1 MLPGGGMESVAKI
14 TLDADTFR
22 ALASSTRLTV
32 LKALDERRKT
42 LTELSRDL
50 ALNKATVHE
59 HMQLLT
65 AAGLVRKRDDE
76 GRKWIYYELTWTGQR
91 ILHPEATTTFN
102 LLLGLSVA
110 AAGGGV
116 AMLGRALGW
125 WFAAHHPV
133 SSGDS
138 GPQAL
143 NAPAGAQEQ
152 AATADTGPSSG
163 AGSGSAS
170 GSASGSYTGSAGNSM
185 PAEDSSK
192 QFALQQPEPSAGE
205 HHGSY
210 FFDDGGWLALALIVA
225 CIVFLVLGWAVRR
238 KLKPKGF
245 DPDAAAAAEGPA

>member
-1 MLPGGGMESVAKI
+1 MGFVAKI

-32 LKALDERRKT
+32 LKALSERRKT

-50 ALNKATVHE
+50 NLNKATVHE
-59 HMQLLT
+59 HMALLT

-125 WFAAHHPV
+125 WLQDRSDA
-133 SSGDS
+133 
-138 GPQAL
+138 GPEAQKMAP
-143 NAPAGAQEQ
+143 PAGSQP
-152 AATADTGPSSG
+152 ADAP
-163 AGSGSAS
+163 
-170 GSASGSYTGSAGNSM
+170 
-185 PAEDSSK
+185 PAEDAQ
-192 QFALQQPEPSAGE
+192 QFALAAPAEETGGAS
-205 HHGSY
+205 
-210 FFDDGGWLALALIVA
+210 FFDDGGWLSIALFVTMALFV
-225 CIVFLVLGWAVRR
+225 VLAGVLHRR
-238 KLKPKGF
+238 LQPKPGNE
-245 DPDAAAAAEGPA
+245 ASAEQAESTLR

>member
-1 MLPGGGMESVAKI
+1 MSAHRRMQAVAKI

-102 LLLGLSVA
+102 LLLGLSIA

-125 WFAAHHPV
+125 WLAENH
-133 SSGDS
+133 
-138 GPQAL
+138 
-143 NAPAGAQEQ
+143 
-152 AATADTGPSSG
+152 
-163 AGSGSAS
+163 AGSGGAPPQTFGTQNAPEDSAAGSSAS
-170 GSASGSYTGSAGNSM
+170 ATPTGG
-185 PAEDSSK
+185 
-192 QFALQQPEPSAGE
+192 AGE
-205 HHGSY
+205 ADRLAIEAPAPGQEADHGSY
-210 FFDDGGWLALALIVA
+210 FFDDGGWLALALLAA
-225 CIVFLVLGWAVRR
+225 CVLFIVLGWAVRR
-238 KLKPKGF
+238 KLRPKRF
-245 DPDAAAAAEGPA
+245 DPDAAAAAEAVGQTVH

>member
-1 MLPGGGMESVAKI
+1 MESVAKI

-143 NAPAGAQEQ
+143 NAPAAGVQ
-152 AATADTGPSSG
+152 DTGPAESG
-163 AGSGSAS
+163 ASSGSAS
-170 GSASGSYTGSAGNSM
+170 GTYTGSSAGA
-185 PAEDSSK
+185 PAYDTSNGTAK
-192 QFALQQPEPSAGE
+192 QFAVQQPEPGGTE

-210 FFDDGGWLALALIVA
+210 FFDDGGWLAIALVVA

-245 DPDAAAAAEGPA
+245 DPAAAAAAESAGPPAP

>member
-1 MLPGGGMESVAKI
+1 MAKI

-59 HMQLLT
+59 HLQLLT

-91 ILHPEATTTFN
+91 ILHPEATTTFS

-116 AMLGRALGW
+116 ALLGRSLGW
-125 WFAAHHPV
+125 WLSGGG
-133 SSGDS
+133 SSEDGQVDS
-138 GPQAL
+138 LSAE
-143 NAPAGAQEQ
+143 PAGGEADDASGRSQEF
-152 AATADTGPSSG
+152 AMEDAPPASDGG
-163 AGSGSAS
+163 AG
-170 GSASGSYTGSAGNSM
+170 
-185 PAEDSSK
+185 
-192 QFALQQPEPSAGE
+192 FL
-205 HHGSY
+205 
-210 FFDDGGWLALALIVA
+210 DDGGWLALALLA
-225 CIVFLVLGWAVRR
+225 TCALFLALAWAMRR
-238 KLKPKGF
+238 KLRPAPL
-245 DPDAAAAAEGPA
+245 DPDRAAAAEAAAP

>member
-1 MLPGGGMESVAKI
+1 MFAHRRMDAVGKI

-91 ILHPEATTTFN
+91 ILHPEATTTFS

-125 WFAAHHPV
+125 WLAAHHPV
-133 SSGDS
+133 TSGGDS
-138 GPQAL
+138 APMAL
-143 NAPAGAQEQ
+143 NASPEADQ
-152 AATADTGPSSG
+152 ASSDSDASS
-163 AGSGSAS
+163 AGSGTAS
-170 GSASGSYTGSAGNSM
+170 STATETGGSAGGQGAGRS
-185 PAEDSSK
+185 A
-192 QFALQQPEPSAGE
+192 FAQDAPTQGSGTE

-210 FFDDGGWLALALIVA
+210 FFDDGGWLALALLAA
-225 CIVFLVLGWAVRR
+225 CVLFIVLGWAVRR
-238 KLKPKGF
+238 KLRPEGF
-245 DPDAAAAAEGPA
+245 DPDAAASAERPG